1 MGWTETIEVY
11 DEEEF
16 KFASADIHEKLY
28 QDRGAYEPIFQKM
41 FAFKRE
47 PLDSYKEAEEFLR
60 YSPEA
65 ERYYRKYDTA
75 VRFLDYSD
83 VTPTKKML
91 DLKHRLDET
100 VQKKAD
106 YAEKHSVKNFKA
118 DFVGCPGCGSKI
130 ARRFIHADKCPL
142 CHKDLRSETTIKTI
156 KGYDEKIKELGKM
169 YDEAEKKNKKKAKV
183 MWAVY
188 AQAYLG

>member
-11 DEEEF
+11 DEEGF

-28 QDRGAYEPIFQKM
+28 QERGAYNPVFQKM
-41 FAFKRE
+41 VAFKRE
-47 PLDSYKEAEEFLR
+47 PLDSYKEAEEFL
-60 YSPEA
+60 YHSPEA
-65 ERYYRKYDTA
+65 DRYYRKYDTA
-75 VRFLDYSD
+75 VRFLDYSCIA
-83 VTPTKKML
+83 PTKKML
-91 DLKHRLDET
+91 DLKRRLDET
-100 VQKKAD
+100 VQKKTD

-156 KGYDEKIKELGKM
+156 NGYDEKIKELGKL